1 MKKLLLVYNPRAGKA
16 KFRSRLAE
24 IVEIFDRHDWQVTV
38 RPTRKAADVIRILGE
53 EAEAFDRIA
62 VSGGDGTLHEALCG
76 LLDAAG
82 KGKAVPP
89 LGFLP
94 TGSTNDFAKTLNLPE
109 DPLLSAEI
117 AASGCSFPCDAGLFN
132 GRPFTYVAAFGA
144 FTKVSYA
151 TPQQIKNT
159 LGHFAYI
166 LEGVKELSRIQGIR
180 TRVTTES
187 EILEG
192 EYIFGMV
199 SNTTSVGGFDGFHSG
214 LQVDLKDGLLE
225 VILVQAPKSLA
236 EQSTLLADLMRRNL
250 KSRFF
255 TVLKAGKIS
264 FSFLDTPPEWTLDGE
279 FGGSFPSVEIGAL
292 PQAYSI
298 IVPPRP
304 ECDPQ

>member
-24 IVEIFDRHDWQVTV
+24 IVEIFDRYDWQVTV
-38 RPTRKAADVIRILGE
+38 RPTRKAADVIRILDE
-53 EAEAFDRIA
+53 SAEDFDRIA

-76 LLDAAG
+76 LLEAAG
-82 KGKAVPP
+82 KGKTVPP

-94 TGSTNDFAKTLNLPE
+94 TGSTNDFAKTLNLPS

-117 AASGCSFPCDAGLFN
+117 AASGRVFPCDAGRFN

-159 LGHFAYI
+159 LGHFAYV

-180 TRVTTES
+180 TRVTTDEGES
-187 EILEG
+187 EG

-225 VILVQAPKSLA
+225 VILVQAPKSITDYSA
-236 EQSTLLADLMRRNL
+236 LLGDLVRMNM

-255 TVLKAGKIS
+255 TVLKARKIS

-279 FGGSFPSVEIGAL
+279 FGGAPSEVEILAL

-298 IVPPRP
+298 IVPSENR
-304 ECDPQ
+304 EG